1 MDKFD
6 EKVIGYESTKEILRQ
21 ILDILKRP
29 EVYKRKGISI
39 PRGLLMESDPGL
51 GKKSAG
57 IYPDGRVRTEALCFS

>member
-29 EVYKRKGISI
+29 EVYK
-39 PRGLLMESDPGL
+39 E
-51 GKKSAG
+51 KSFLFQEG
-57 IYPDGRVRTEALCFS
+57 C